1 MAVARALF
9 PWFGG
14 KAVLAPRIVELLPVH
29 DAYVEPF
36 GGAANVMLT
45 KRPSRLDV
53 YNDVDEGL
61 VGFFRVLRERPD
73 ELAAVLEL
81 TPYSRREFEI
91 ARGTWRS
98 TEDELERVRRWF
110 VWTWQRYAGD
120 QERSSWGSDVLGRR
134 NGSRSATWA
143 RRIGDLREWA
153 GRWAHVQVECADWRV
168 VLDRYDAPTACF
180 YLDPPYLPETRLGG
194 GYAHELTREDHEE
207 LVERVRGLAGAVV
220 LSGYDSALYRQ
231 LEDDGFERFEFPSW
245 TGQGNGRTQK
255 RSPRLE
261 VVWRRGDVAQQRLE
275 VAC

>member
-14 KAVLAPRIVELLPVH
+14 KAILATRIVDLLPLH

-36 GGAANVMLT
+36 GGAANVLLT

-53 YNDVDEGL
+53 YNDVDDGL

-73 ELAAVLEL
+73 ELAAALEL

-91 ARGTWRS
+91 ARATWRS
-98 TEDELERVRRWF
+98 TGDELERARRWF

-120 QERSSWGSDVLGRR
+120 QERSSWASDVLGRR

-143 RRIGDLREWA
+143 RRIGELREWA
-153 GRWAHVQVECADWRV
+153 CRWRHVQVECADWRV
-168 VLDRYDAPTACF
+168 ILDRYDAPSACF

-194 GYAHELTREDHEE
+194 GYKHELTREHHEE
-207 LVERVRGLAGAVV
+207 LVERVRSLDAAVV

-231 LEDDGFERFEFPSW
+231 LEHDGFERFEFPAWS
-245 TGQGNGRTQK
+245 GQGNGRTQK

-261 VVWRRGDVAQQRLE
+261 VIWRRGDVAQQRLE